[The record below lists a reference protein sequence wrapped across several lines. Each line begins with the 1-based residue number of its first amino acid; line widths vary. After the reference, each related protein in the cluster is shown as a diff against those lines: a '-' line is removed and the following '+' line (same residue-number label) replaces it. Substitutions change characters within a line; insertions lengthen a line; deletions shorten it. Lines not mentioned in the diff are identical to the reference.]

1 MDMKLDLNKV
11 DKIFLISIITMFG
24 TFIVP
29 IILFLFSLF
38 FIHYKIGNIFIG
50 LLLISVILSILI
62 FLISYLIQIITF
74 FLKIFVR
81 NKVKKDYIIVLLNFI
96 SILIAGYIILM
107 GIGIF
112 MLVDNTP

>member
-1 MDMKLDLNKV
+1 MDMKLDLNKI

-74 FLKIFVR
+74 IIKIFSKD
-81 NKVKKDYIIVLLNFI
+81 KVKKDWIIIFVNFVSIIIQCAILFVFFVFMTNPLL
-96 SILIAGYIILM
+96 
-107 GIGIF
+107 
-112 MLVDNTP
+112 